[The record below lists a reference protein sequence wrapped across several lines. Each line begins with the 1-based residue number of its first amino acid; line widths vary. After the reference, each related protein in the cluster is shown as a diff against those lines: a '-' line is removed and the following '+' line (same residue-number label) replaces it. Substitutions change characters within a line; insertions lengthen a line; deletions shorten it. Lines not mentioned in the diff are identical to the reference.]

1 MKMINRG
8 SKKMKYHTYPSFVL
22 EIIVLLSIICYPL
35 VAQDL
40 FIQHTI
46 DNNFPGA
53 CYLCSYDL
61 DGDGDL
67 DIIVGSEITPYS
79 SSKGIA
85 WWRNDGGNPISWTK
99 FVVDS
104 TFIHVMSVAVAHIDA
119 DNNPDIVASSWQLNQ
134 VAWWKNSGNPESGW
148 IKNIVKSGYGNA
160 HDARCADIDQDGDI
174 DIITAASSPGSID
187 ICYNDNNIN
196 PSWSYVQVDP
206 GFSGAK
212 SVLVI
217 DLDRDTDLDIVG
229 TADGVNDIAWWE
241 NTGINSQVWSKTIID
256 DNFAGSCFADVID
269 MNEDLKLDII
279 ATAWSSNQTAY
290 WICNDLPTN
299 SWTKHIVSSSLQIP
313 VRTFG
318 CDFDLDDDV
327 DIVIVGKIPGK
338 LSVFINNNFNWT
350 EQVLTSNFLGGAALA
365 VEDLDQDGDKDIIAG
380 AGVMG
385 ELYWWEN
392 TTITSAPEDEVN
404 PHPSEFRLEQNYPNP
419 FNPATKI
426 LYHIPKQSFVSLKV
440 FNMLG
445 NEVVTLVKGEKT
457 AGYYE
462 INFSGIGLTSG
473 VYFYQLRTGK
483 FVNTRKMVLL
493 K

>member
-1 MKMINRG
+1 
-8 SKKMKYHTYPSFVL
+8 MKYHTYSFSVFEL
-22 EIIVLLSIICYPL
+22 IIFLAILCYPS
-35 VAQDL
+35 VAQNL

-53 CYLCSYDL
+53 CYVRSYDL

-85 WWRNDGGNPISWTK
+85 WWRNDGGNPINWTK

-104 TFIHVMSVAVAHIDA
+104 TFIHVMSVDISYIDA

-134 VAWWKNSGNPESGW
+134 VAWWKNSGNPELGW
-148 IKNIVKSGYGNA
+148 TKNIVKSGYGNA
-160 HDARCADIDQDGDI
+160 HDAQCADIDQDGDT

-196 PSWSYVQVDP
+196 PSWSYVQVDA

-212 SVLVI
+212 SVLI
-217 DLDRDTDLDIVG
+217 IDFDLDTDFDIVG

-290 WICNDLPTN
+290 WICNDLSTN
-299 SWTKHIVSSSLQIP
+299 SWTKHILSSSLEIP
-313 VRTFG
+313 VRAFG
-318 CDFDLDDDV
+318 CDFDLDYDV
-327 DIVIVGKIPGK
+327 DIVAVGKVPGK
-338 LSVFINNNFNWT
+338 LSVFMNNNFNWT
-350 EQVLTSNFLGGAALA
+350 EEVLTSDFWGGAALA
-365 VEDLDQDGDKDIIAG
+365 VKDLDQDGDNDIIAG
-380 AGVMG
+380 AGVTG

-392 TTITSAPEDEVN
+392 TTIPSTAQNEMN
-404 PHPSEFRLEQNYPNP
+404 PHPLEFRLKQNYPNP
-419 FNPATKI
+419 FNPTTSI
-426 LYHIPKQSFVSLKV
+426 LYQISEDCFVTLKIYDI
-440 FNMLG
+440 LG
-445 NEVVTLVKGEKT
+445 NEITTLVNEEKPV
-457 AGYYE
+457 GNYE
-462 INFSGIGLTSG
+462 ANFNPVGLPSG
-473 VYFYQLRTGK
+473 VY
-483 FVNTRKMVLL
+483 LL
-493 K
+493 KMTARNFSAAIKMCLLK